1 MKMADRDSRLT
12 GSLPGFGPRGQV
24 ETMKYP
30 LEVIHRLIATLEESN
45 AVFPMSR
52 RSMSGLDVGF
62 LERF

>member
-1 MKMADRDSRLT
+1 
-12 GSLPGFGPRGQV
+12 
-24 ETMKYP
+24 MKYP